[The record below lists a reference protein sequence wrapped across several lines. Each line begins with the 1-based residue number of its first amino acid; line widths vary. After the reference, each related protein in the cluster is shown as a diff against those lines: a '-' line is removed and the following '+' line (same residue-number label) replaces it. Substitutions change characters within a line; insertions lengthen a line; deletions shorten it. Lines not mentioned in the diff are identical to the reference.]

1 MPTAAD
7 PFSAIPRGPV
17 VYERPRLRDRHLS
30 TEKESEFVR
39 SHAAQCISSSV
50 TAALDTIA
58 NLLGLLAANSGG
70 GLLTP

>member
-1 MPTAAD
+1 M
-7 PFSAIPRGPV
+7 
-17 VYERPRLRDRHLS
+17 YERPRLRDRHLS

-50 TAALDTIA
+50 TAALDTVA
-58 NLLGLLAANSGG
+58 NLLGGLLAASSGG